1 MEQRASGW
9 RIMLNTAV
17 ALILLF
23 LLAPSLITIA
33 ISFGGSDQITF
44 PPKEFSL
51 VLFRRFFTEEGWLSS
66 TWLSFSIAI
75 PSALLALL
83 LGVPA
88 AYALTRGK
96 FPGRRLLGLFLLSPI
111 MVPHV
116 AIGLALY
123 IYFNEIGL
131 SHGQLRLIV
140 AQSIATL
147 PFVIVTASAGLRNID
162 PALERAATVMGASR
176 LTVLR
181 RVTLPLLLPSIVTA
195 GLFAFLIAFDEIVI
209 SWFVARAGETTL
221 PIKMFS
227 SIQLR
232 APGATGSGQYFSKVR
247 TGVAGMRA
255 LATSPGAPVSF
266 RVRVP
271 DASSAKPW
279 AAMASLVKLNWRGA
293 VR

>member
-1 MEQRASGW
+1 MEQRPSGW
-9 RIMLNTAV
+9 RIMLGSAV

-33 ISFGGSDQITF
+33 ISFSGSDQITF

-51 VLFRRFFTEEGWLSS
+51 ILFRRFFAEEGWLSS
-66 TWLSFSIAI
+66 TWLSFSIAV

-181 RVTLPLLLPSIVTA
+181 RVTLPLLL
-195 GLFAFLIAFDEIVI
+195 
-209 SWFVARAGETTL
+209 
-221 PIKMFS
+221 
-227 SIQLR
+227 
-232 APGATGSGQYFSKVR
+232 
-247 TGVAGMRA
+247 
-255 LATSPGAPVSF
+255 
-266 RVRVP
+266 
-271 DASSAKPW
+271 
-279 AAMASLVKLNWRGA
+279 
-293 VR
+293 

>member
-1 MEQRASGW
+1 MEQRTSGW
-9 RIMLNTAV
+9 RVTLGCAV

-33 ISFGGSDQITF
+33 ISLGGADQFVF
-44 PPKEFSL
+44 PPKDISL
-51 VLFRRFFTEEGWLSS
+51 TLFRRFFTEEGWLSS
-66 TWLSFSIAI
+66 TWLSFSVAI
-75 PSALLALL
+75 PSTMLALL

-88 AYALTRGK
+88 AYALTRGS

-116 AIGLALY
+116 AVGLALY

-131 SHGQLRLIV
+131 SQGHLRLIV

-147 PFVIVTASAGLRNID
+147 PFVIVTASAGLQNID

-181 RVTLPLLLPSIVTA
+181 RVTLPLLLPSIVTS
-195 GLFAFLIAFDEIVI
+195 GLFAFLMSFDEIVI

-227 SIQLR
+227 SIQFDFSSILAAISTMLTALSVIICVVVATVQKETRR
-232 APGATGSGQYFSKVR
+232 A
-247 TGVAGMRA
+247 
-255 LATSPGAPVSF
+255 
-266 RVRVP
+266 
-271 DASSAKPW
+271 
-279 AAMASLVKLNWRGA
+279 
-293 VR
+293 

>member
-227 SIQLR
+227 SIQFD
-232 APGATGSGQYFSKVR
+232 FSSILAAISTMLTALSVIICIV
-247 TGVAGMRA
+247 VAS
-255 LATSPGAPVSF
+255 LQKEK
-266 RVRVP
+266 
-271 DASSAKPW
+271 SSA
-279 AAMASLVKLNWRGA
+279 
-293 VR
+293 

>member
-1 MEQRASGW
+1 MEQRRSGW
-9 RIMLNTAV
+9 RILLSCVV

-33 ISFGGSDQITF
+33 ISFGGSDQIAF
-44 PPKEFSL
+44 PPKQFSL
-51 VLFRRFFTEEGWLSS
+51 ILFRRFFTEEGWLSS

-88 AYALTRGK
+88 AYALVRGS

-123 IYFNEIGL
+123 IYFNDIGL
-131 SHGQLRLIV
+131 SQGQLRLIV

-221 PIKMFS
+221 PIKMYSSIQFDFS
-227 SIQLR
+227 SIL
-232 APGATGSGQYFSKVR
+232 AAISTMLTALSVIICIVVATLQKEK
-247 TGVAGMRA
+247 
-255 LATSPGAPVSF
+255 
-266 RVRVP
+266 
-271 DASSAKPW
+271 SSA
-279 AAMASLVKLNWRGA
+279 
-293 VR
+293 